1 MNPPVDQLCAH
12 IASLRRYAMA
22 LTGDPVEADD
32 LVQTSLERALT
43 HMRNGTS
50 IHNLR
55 GYLFSTLHNVRM
67 TDLRRNANCV
77 DNLDRNRLVDHLSC
91 KPVQHH
97 HAEANAILRTL
108 RTLTEAQREV
118 ILLVCVEGFTYKEA
132 AAALGVPIGTVMS
145 RLSRGRAALI
155 ERVSREG

>member
-1 MNPPVDQLCAH
+1 LHPPVDQLSAH

-55 GYLFSTLHNVRM
+55 AYLFSILHNVRM
-67 TDLRRNANCV
+67 TELRRNANCV
-77 DNLDRNRLVDHLSC
+77 DNLDLDRVANQLTC
-91 KPVQHH
+91 QPAQHQR
-97 HAEANAILRTL
+97 AEANATL
-108 RTLTEAQREV
+108 RALKELTDEQQEV
-118 ILLVCVEGFTYKEA
+118 ILLICVEGLTYKEA
-132 AAALGVPIGTVMS
+132 ASALGIPIGTVMS

-155 ERVSREG
+155 DRVAPEA